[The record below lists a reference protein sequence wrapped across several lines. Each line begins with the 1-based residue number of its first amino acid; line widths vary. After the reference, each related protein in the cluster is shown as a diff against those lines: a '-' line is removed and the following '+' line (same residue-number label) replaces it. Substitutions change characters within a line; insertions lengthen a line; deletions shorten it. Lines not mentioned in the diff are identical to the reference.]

1 MLEALKLLKESLTP
15 DTDESLPSYLGR
27 NIAQQASRFGE
38 GALGA
43 IPSGLSLL
51 ASGGQRLAEH
61 LAKPGYI
68 WPGQPGIKESLG
80 YKGVSKIREAAE
92 KATPEALKTY
102 SEKLTGGYTKPK
114 TESEE
119 ALGKFTTDVG
129 SMFGIGT
136 PIKTA
141 TKIAGL
147 GNAAYQG
154 AKLFNASEETAE
166 KAKIV
171 GMLSSP
177 LFKSSMIKPLAENLY
192 NKVDKIA
199 SARAMNLKVPGL
211 EKGAKDLI
219 EHANI
224 GAKSA
229 TYKSSLRS
237 FANDLLE
244 KSHMDSI
251 PVKELWNFK
260 KDLNYLSRGLSVPA
274 KHKQALTKM
283 IGSKI
288 KQGLEDYG
296 KRNKEFGSALSSAD
310 KLYSIEKGLPV
321 IDRAMN
327 KAFKVRSSGLGEYF
341 RKALAY
347 GAFGLKGV
355 IGKNIAE
362 SISKSGEAFLK
373 SSAFRNESIKLAA
386 ATTKESLPAT
396 INALRKLENI
406 KREYPDEL
414 KGAHGMKFKFRDSE
428 EIPSGKETRSSSGGL
443 PKGFKF
449 IN

>member
-1 MLEALKLLKESLTP
+1 M
-15 DTDESLPSYLGR
+15 R
-27 NIAQQASRFGE
+27 
-38 GALGA
+38 
-43 IPSGLSLL
+43 
-51 ASGGQRLAEH
+51 
-61 LAKPGYI
+61 
-68 WPGQPGIKESLG
+68 
-80 YKGVSKIREAAE
+80 
-92 KATPEALKTY
+92 
-102 SEKLTGGYTKPK
+102 
-114 TESEE
+114 
-119 ALGKFTTDVG
+119 
-129 SMFGIGT
+129 
-136 PIKTA
+136 
-141 TKIAGL
+141 
-147 GNAAYQG
+147 AAYQG

-219 EHANI
+219 EHTNL
-224 GAKSA
+224 GSKSA
-229 TYKSSLRS
+229 TYKGSLRS

-244 KSHMDSI
+244 KSHMDKI

-260 KDLNYLSRGLSVPA
+260 KDLNYLSRGLSIPA
-274 KHKQALTKM
+274 KHKKVLTKT

-296 KRNKEFGSALSSAD
+296 KINEEFGSALSNAD
-310 KLYSIEKGLPV
+310 KLYSIEKGLPF

-341 RKALAY
+341 RKAMAY

-355 IGKNIAE
+355 IGKNIAG

-373 SSAFRNESIKLAA
+373 SPEFRKESLKLAA

-396 INALRKLENI
+396 INALRKLEKI
-406 KREYPDEL
+406 KKEYPDEL
-414 KGAHGMKFKFRDSE
+414 VGAHGIKFKLRDNE
-428 EIPSGKETRSSSGGL
+428 EVLTGKEKNSRGSGL
-443 PKGFKF
+443 PAGFKL